1 MEFIKNILVA
11 LDLSSLDN
19 YLIEYSSFLAEQ
31 LNVEQVYFIH
41 NIKKYEISELF
52 EEEFKEINLDQII
65 GDELNEKIENRFS
78 APARWE
84 VLISEDSNTESL
96 IHYTANKYQ
105 IDLVLVGNKSAK
117 KGTGVVPSKLLRL
130 LKCSIL
136 SVPKTAPK
144 QLDRIWVG
152 TDFSTHSRKSFS
164 FAALLKSKFNIQL
177 NAVHVYHVP
186 MQFSPYI
193 TREDA
198 AEKIEKHLR
207 QKSIR
212 FIKKLNGNEPKE
224 LQLIYAKEKS
234 VIEKFTLE
242 IEKQKP
248 DLVILSD
255 KGSNNISSLLIGS
268 LTEELFEEHLSR
280 PLLVVK

>member
-1 MEFIKNILVA
+1 MESIKNIMVA
-11 LDLSSLDN
+11 LDLSSMDN
-19 YLIEYSSFLAEQ
+19 HLIEYSSFLADK

-52 EEEFKEINLDQII
+52 DEELKKLNLDQII
-65 GDELNEKIENRFS
+65 GDELNEKVESRYTAS
-78 APARWE
+78 APWE

-105 IDLVLVGNKSAK
+105 IDLVLLGNKSPK

-136 SVPKTAPK
+136 SIPKTAPK
-144 QLDRIWVG
+144 QLEKIWVG
-152 TDFSTHSRKSFS
+152 TDFSAHSRKSF
-164 FAALLKSKFNIQL
+164 ALAEMLKNKLQVQL

-186 MQFSPYI
+186 IQFSPYV

-198 AEKIEKHLR
+198 AQKIEKHLQ
-207 QKSIR
+207 QKAIK
-212 FIKKLNGNEPKE
+212 FVKKLNSNNPDE
-224 LQLIYAKEKS
+224 LHLIYAKESS

-248 DLVILSD
+248 DLLILSD
-255 KGSNNISSLLIGS
+255 KGGNNISSLLIGS

>member
-1 MEFIKNILVA
+1 MVA
-11 LDLSSLDN
+11 LDLSSMDN
-19 YLIEYSSFLAEQ
+19 HLIEYSSFLADK

-52 EEEFKEINLDQII
+52 DEELKKLNLDQII
-65 GDELNEKIENRFS
+65 GDELNEKVESRYTAS
-78 APARWE
+78 APWE

-105 IDLVLVGNKSAK
+105 IDLVLLGNKSPK

-136 SVPKTAPK
+136 SIPKTAPK
-144 QLDRIWVG
+144 QLEKIWVG
-152 TDFSTHSRKSFS
+152 TDFSAHSRKSF
-164 FAALLKSKFNIQL
+164 ALAEMLKNKLQVQL

-186 MQFSPYI
+186 IQFSPYV

-198 AEKIEKHLR
+198 AQKIEKHLQ
-207 QKSIR
+207 QKAIK
-212 FIKKLNGNEPKE
+212 FVKKLNSNNPDE
-224 LQLIYAKEKS
+224 LHLIYAKESS

-248 DLVILSD
+248 DLLILSD
-255 KGSNNISSLLIGS
+255 KGGNNISSLLIGS

>member
-1 MEFIKNILVA
+1 MVA
-11 LDLSSLDN
+11 LDLSSMDN
-19 YLIEYSSFLAEQ
+19 HLIEYSSFLADK

-52 EEEFKEINLDQII
+52 DEELKKLNLDQII
-65 GDELNEKIENRFS
+65 GDELNEKVESRYTAS
-78 APARWE
+78 APWE

-105 IDLVLVGNKSAK
+105 IDLVLLGNKSPK

-136 SVPKTAPK
+136 SIPKTAPK
-144 QLDRIWVG
+144 QLEKIWVG
-152 TDFSTHSRKSFS
+152 TDFSAHSRKSF
-164 FAALLKSKFNIQL
+164 ALAEMLKNKLQVQL

-186 MQFSPYI
+186 IQFSPYV

-198 AEKIEKHLR
+198 AQKIEKHLQ
-207 QKSIR
+207 QKAIK
-212 FIKKLNGNEPKE
+212 FVKKLNTNNPDE
-224 LQLIYAKEKS
+224 LHLIYAKESS

-248 DLVILSD
+248 DLIILSD
-255 KGSNNISSLLIGS
+255 KGGNNISSLLIGS

>member
-1 MEFIKNILVA
+1 MESIKNIMVA
-11 LDLSSLDN
+11 LDLSSMDN
-19 YLIEYSSFLAEQ
+19 HLIEYSSFLADK

-52 EEEFKEINLDQII
+52 DEELKKLNLDQII
-65 GDELNEKIENRFS
+65 GDELNEKVESRYTAS
-78 APARWE
+78 APWE

-105 IDLVLVGNKSAK
+105 IDLVLLGNKSPK

-136 SVPKTAPK
+136 SIPKTAPK
-144 QLDRIWVG
+144 QLEKIWVG
-152 TDFSTHSRKSFS
+152 TDFSAHSRKSF
-164 FAALLKSKFNIQL
+164 ALAEMLKNKLQVQL

-186 MQFSPYI
+186 IQFSPYV

-198 AEKIEKHLR
+198 AQKIEKHLQ
-207 QKSIR
+207 QKAIK
-212 FIKKLNGNEPKE
+212 FVKKLNTNNPDE
-224 LQLIYAKEKS
+224 LHLIYAKESS

-248 DLVILSD
+248 DLIILSD
-255 KGSNNISSLLIGS
+255 KGGNNISSLLIGS

>member
-1 MEFIKNILVA
+1 MESIKNIMVA
-11 LDLSSLDN
+11 LDLSSMDN
-19 YLIEYSSFLAEQ
+19 HLIEYSSFLADK

-52 EEEFKEINLDQII
+52 DEELKKLNLDQII
-65 GDELNEKIENRFS
+65 GDELNEKVESRYTAS
-78 APARWE
+78 APWE

-105 IDLVLVGNKSAK
+105 IDLVLLGNKSPK

-136 SVPKTAPK
+136 SIPKTAQK
-144 QLDRIWVG
+144 QLEKIWVG
-152 TDFSTHSRKSFS
+152 TDFSAHSRKSF
-164 FAALLKSKFNIQL
+164 ALAEMLKNKLQVQL

-186 MQFSPYI
+186 IQFSPYV

-198 AEKIEKHLR
+198 AQKIEKHLQ
-207 QKSIR
+207 QKAIK
-212 FIKKLNGNEPKE
+212 FVKKLNTNNPDE
-224 LQLIYAKEKS
+224 LHLIYAKESS

-248 DLVILSD
+248 DLIILSD